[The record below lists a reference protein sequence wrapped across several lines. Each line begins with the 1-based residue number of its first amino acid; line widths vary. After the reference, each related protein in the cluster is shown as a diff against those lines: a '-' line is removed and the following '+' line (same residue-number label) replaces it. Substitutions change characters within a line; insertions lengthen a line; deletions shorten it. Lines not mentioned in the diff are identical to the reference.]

1 MGSRFYGLN
10 YILSNLAIG
19 PVVNL
24 AYSAELGG
32 EGATISWQQPTD
44 TTQLDGYQK

>member
-32 EGATISWQQPTD
+32 EGATITWEAPTD
-44 TTQLDGYQK
+44 ATQLDGYDK